1 LVPSALAASICTGW
15 SKRDDIH
22 LSQRG
27 QLRQWRIG
35 TLFASASQ
43 QQLQQLGLPVGTG
56 QDSAHSDAAN
66 LAKLKLGRV
75 DLIAMLDWAMHW
87 QLQQAGLPERTVK
100 PAALLDG
107 GQYWYALNPQTPDDT
122 VNRLQTALDDL
133 ENGYAQ
139 RLRQNTS
146 AGKTSRPVLPT
157 SARRAPGEFPA
168 DLHIGVD
175 GASQV
180 LRLSPTAVSP
190 CATAVPVALMP
201 PLRLTP
207 VAVTAAPSS
216 STTFLLPGATH
227 HKPWCACYGGN
238 PTDCAHVAL
247 PYRFTCLYA
256 QRHACKFTLCRVKT
270 VGHFFT
276 FSYLVF

>member
-1 LVPSALAASICTGW
+1 LYRLE
-15 SKRDDIH
+15 KRDDIH

-107 GQYWYALNPQTPDDT
+107 QG
-122 VNRLQTALDDL
+122 
-133 ENGYAQ
+133 
-139 RLRQNTS
+139 NT
-146 AGKTSRPVLPT
+146 G
-157 SARRAPGEFPA
+157 
-168 DLHIGVD
+168 
-175 GASQV
+175 
-180 LRLSPTAVSP
+180 
-190 CATAVPVALMP
+190 MP
-201 PLRLTP
+201 
-207 VAVTAAPSS
+207 SI
-216 STTFLLPGATH
+216 
-227 HKPWCACYGGN
+227 HKPRM
-238 PTDCAHVAL
+238 T
-247 PYRFTCLYA
+247 R
-256 QRHACKFTLCRVKT
+256 
-270 VGHFFT
+270 
-276 FSYLVF
+276 